1 MTKKRE
7 TTQINDYSIMQLNEF
22 IKWHALPINQVGQ
35 MLSADASTGLPDAEI
50 RPRKEK
56 YGANEMTAKAGVPAW
71 LRFARQFNQP
81 VVYILLAAAVGC
93 LFLAEFVDA
102 FVILGVVLANSIVG
116 FIQEARAERAISALS
131 LMMTT
136 EASVRRNGQKLR
148 VPSADLVPG
157 DLVLLQ
163 SGDRVPADMRLT
175 QIKNLQCDEAAMT
188 GESVPA
194 QKTVEPLPDE
204 TVLNDRTNIAFAGSM
219 VTYGQGEGLVIA
231 TGDNTETGKIATL
244 VSKEVDLTTPLTR
257 KIAQFTHLLVVVI
270 LAVAALMF
278 AVAFWRA
285 KAEANPAAERVEAEH
300 AAELAEAG
308 VPQPG
313 AEAEKHPLT
322 YAFKGAV
329 GLAVAAIPEGL
340 PAAVTIT
347 LALGVASM
355 ARRHA
360 LIRRLPAVETLG
372 STTVICSDKTGT
384 LTENQMTVQ
393 QILAGNEVFRLTGQG
408 YDPKGEVQLGESK
421 VELKSKPALMQILQA
436 GLLCNDTHFAE
447 EDGRRKVQGD
457 PTEAALVV
465 AAEKAGLKRD
475 DLEKQLPRRD
485 IIPFESEYM
494 FMATL
499 HGDERV
505 VYKKGS
511 LERIL
516 ERCDKLLG
524 HDGKETTLDRQ
535 AVKAAA
541 ETMAAEGLRVLTFAM
556 KKLDKDKLKMEDV
569 ESGLTFLGLQG
580 MIDPPRQEAI
590 VAVKNCQ
597 SAGIRV
603 KMITGD
609 HAGTASAIAGQ
620 LGMQG
625 IHNSEGRL
633 RALTGSELE
642 KVSDEEL
649 PSRADDVSVFARVT
663 PEQKLRLVK
672 ALQAHGHVVAM
683 TGDGVNDA
691 PALKQANIG
700 VAMGITGTEVAKGA
714 AAMVLTDDNFAS
726 IEAAVEE
733 GRSVFDNLLKFIA
746 WTLPTNAGQG
756 MILLIAV
763 LLGTQLPIAPVQM
776 LWVNMVS
783 AVLLG
788 VTLVFEP
795 KEKGLMNR
803 PPRPLNEPLLS
814 ASLVFR
820 TALVSVIVVIGSL
833 FLFNHELR
841 YEGAS
846 LGQAQATVVN
856 TVMLVQAFYLFNCR
870 SLSRSFFRLPPFSNP
885 MIWAGIAATAVA
897 QLLFT
902 YVPAFQ
908 RLFHTDSVP
917 ANVWLRVTAVGV
929 AAFATI
935 ELVKYVENGLRRRSA
950 SPELKWAGATAPLP

>member
-1 MTKKRE
+1 MK
-7 TTQINDYSIMQLNEF
+7 LNESN
-22 IKWHALPINQVGQ
+22 KWHALPTSEVAQTLSVDESAG
-35 MLSADASTGLPDAEI
+35 LSAADVKG
-50 RPRKEK
+50 RQEK
-56 YGANEMTAKAGVPAW
+56 YGLNEMTVKGGVPAW

-81 VVYILLAAAVGC
+81 VVYILVAAAVGC
-93 LFLAEFVDA
+93 FFLAEFVDA

-131 LMMTT
+131 QMMTT
-136 EASVRRNGQKLR
+136 EANVRRDGQKLR
-148 VPSADLVPG
+148 VPSAELVPG
-157 DLVLLQ
+157 DVVLLQ
-163 SGDRVPADMRLT
+163 SGDCVPADMRLT
-175 QIKNLQCDEAAMT
+175 RLKNLQCDEAAMT

-194 QKTVEPLPDE
+194 QKTVESLAEE
-204 TVLNDRTNIAFAGSM
+204 TVLNDRTNIAFAGTM
-219 VTYGQGEGLVIA
+219 VTYGQAEGFVIA

-244 VSKEVDLTTPLTR
+244 VSQEVDLTTPLTR

-278 AVAFWRA
+278 VVAFWRA
-285 KAEANPAAERVEAEH
+285 KTEANPAAKSVEAEH

-313 AEAEKHPLT
+313 GESLKHPLT

-355 ARRHA
+355 ARRRA

-393 QILAGNEVFRLTGQG
+393 QILAGREIFRLTGQG
-408 YDPKGEVQLGESK
+408 YDPMGEIQLGEKK
-421 VELKSKPALMQILQA
+421 VDVKSKPALIQILQA
-436 GLLCNDTHFAE
+436 GLLCNDTHFVE
-447 EDGRRKVQGD
+447 EEGRRKVQGD

-465 AAEKAGLKRD
+465 GAEKAGLRRG
-475 DLEKQLPRRD
+475 DLEKLLPRRD

-499 HGDERV
+499 HGDEGV

-524 HDGKETTLDRQ
+524 ADGKETALDKH

-556 KKLDKDKLKMEDV
+556 KKLDHDKLKMEDV
-569 ESGLTFLGLQG
+569 ESGMTFLGLQG

-625 IHNSEGRL
+625 IHNAEGRL
-633 RALTGSELE
+633 KALTGRELE
-642 KVSDEEL
+642 KVSAEEL
-649 PSRADDVSVFARVT
+649 PSAADDVSVFARVT

-700 VAMGITGTEVAKGA
+700 VAMGITGTDVAKGA

-733 GRSVFDNLLKFIA
+733 GRNVFDNLLKFIA

-756 MILLIAV
+756 LILLVAV

-783 AVLLG
+783 AILLG
-788 VTLVFEP
+788 LMLVFEP
-795 KEKGLMNR
+795 KEEGLMNR

-820 TALVSVIVVIGSL
+820 SALVSVVVVLGGL
-833 FLFNHELR
+833 LLFNIELR

-846 LGQAQATVVN
+846 LGQAQTTVVN
-856 TVMLVQAFYLFNCR
+856 TVMMVQAFYLLNCR
-870 SLSRSFFRLPPFSNP
+870 SLNRSFFRLAPFSNP
-885 MIWAGIAATAVA
+885 MIWAGIAATALA
-897 QLLFT
+897 QMAFT
-902 YVPAFQ
+902 YLPIFQ

-917 ANVWLRVTAVGV
+917 ANVWLRVTVVGV
-929 AAFATI
+929 AAFAVI
-935 ELVKYVENGLRRRSA
+935 EIVKYFETRLRSA
-950 SPELKWAGATAPLP
+950 PLSAAPPKPLAPAVA

>member
-1 MTKKRE
+1 
-7 TTQINDYSIMQLNEF
+7 
-22 IKWHALPINQVGQ
+22 
-35 MLSADASTGLPDAEI
+35 
-50 RPRKEK
+50 
-56 YGANEMTAKAGVPAW
+56 
-71 LRFARQFNQP
+71 
-81 VVYILLAAAVGC
+81 
-93 LFLAEFVDA
+93 
-102 FVILGVVLANSIVG
+102 
-116 FIQEARAERAISALS
+116 
-131 LMMTT
+131 
-136 EASVRRNGQKLR
+136 
-148 VPSADLVPG
+148 
-157 DLVLLQ
+157 
-163 SGDRVPADMRLT
+163 MRLT
-175 QIKNLQCDEAAMT
+175 QVKNLQCDEAAMT

-194 QKTVEPLPDE
+194 QKTVEPLPEE
-204 TVLNDRTNIAFAGSM
+204 TVLNDRTNVAFAGSM
-219 VTYGQGEGLVIA
+219 VTYGQAEGFVIA
-231 TGDNTETGKIATL
+231 TGDNTETGRIATL
-244 VSKEVDLTTPLTR
+244 VSQEVDLSTPLTR
-257 KIAQFTHLLVVVI
+257 KITQFSHVLVVVI
-270 LAVAALMF
+270 LAIATVMF

-285 KAEANPAAERVEAEH
+285 KTATDAGAKHNESEH

-313 AEAEKHPLT
+313 SESVKHPLV

-355 ARRHA
+355 ARRRA

-393 QILAGNEVFRLTGQG
+393 QILAGSEIFRLTGQG
-408 YDPKGEVQLGESK
+408 YNPHGEIELAGKK
-421 VELKSKPALMQILQA
+421 VDVNSNAALMQILQA
-436 GLLCNDTHFAE
+436 GLLCNDTHIVE
-447 EDGRRKVQGD
+447 EDGRPKVQGD

-465 AAEKAGLKRD
+465 AAEKGGLRRD
-475 DLEKQLPRRD
+475 ELERNLPRRD

-499 HGDERV
+499 HGAERV

-524 HDGKETTLDRQ
+524 ADGKEAALDKPD
-535 AVKAAA
+535 VKAAA
-541 ETMAAEGLRVLTFAM
+541 EKMASEGLRVLTFAM
-556 KKLDKDKLKMEDV
+556 KKLDHDQLKMEDV
-569 ESGLTFLGLQG
+569 DSGLIFLGLQG
-580 MIDPPRQEAI
+580 MIDPPRKEAI

-597 SAGIRV
+597 SAGMRV

-620 LGMQG
+620 LEMQG
-625 IHNSEGRL
+625 IHNEHGRL
-633 RALTGSELE
+633 KALTGAELE
-642 KVSDEEL
+642 KMNDEEL
-649 PSRADDVSVFARVT
+649 PSQADDVSVFARVT

-672 ALQAHGHVVAM
+672 ALQAHGHIVAM

-700 VAMGITGTEVAKGA
+700 VAMGITGTDVAKGA

-756 MILLIAV
+756 LILLVAV
-763 LLGTQLPIAPVQM
+763 LFGTELPIAPVQM

-788 VTLVFEP
+788 LTLVFEP
-795 KEKGLMNR
+795 KEEGLMNR

-820 TALVSVIVVIGSL
+820 TALVSVVMVVGAL
-833 FLFNHELR
+833 LLFNNELR

-846 LGQAQATVVN
+846 LAQAQTTVVN
-856 TVMLVQAFYLFNCR
+856 TVMLVQTFYLLNCR
-870 SLSRSFFRLPPFSNP
+870 SLNRSFFRLSLFSNP
-885 MIWAGIAATAVA
+885 MIWAGIAATALA
-897 QLLFT
+897 QVMFT
-902 YVPAFQ
+902 YLPVFQ
-908 RLFHTDSVP
+908 RLFHTASVP
-917 ANVWLRVTAVGV
+917 ANVWWRVTVVGV
-929 AAFATI
+929 AAFALI
-935 ELVKYVENGLRRRSA
+935 EVVKYFQNRLRSGLPSLTPPKPLVSA
-950 SPELKWAGATAPLP
+950 